1 MTPSYRKLS
10 TEHITCL
17 VALTQA
23 DRCTFIVS
31 RQPMASP
38 TRVLIQPSNCQSTL
52 QPIKPVSV
60 AHKCNV
66 HVQACV
72 YGCVSVPWGSQDCT
86 GWGGSKKLSYSFLIH
101 KTCQS
106 HVIYFS
112 LCLSSHCLSCTFA
125 ALIPSPPLSLPD
137 SFPHLFPL
145 LAFLSLSQSLAE

>member
-72 YGCVSVPWGSQDCT
+72 YGCASVPWGSQHCT

-112 LCLSSHCLSCTFA
+112 VSPHTVFPAHLQLSS
-125 ALIPSPPLSLPD
+125 PPPLSLPD